1 MSFLTYILNN
11 LAIYL
16 LTLAFCETL
25 GIGALIGQ
33 IENKPSKPIFIG
45 GLIYIIVLIALFHLL
60 KTSKTSM
67 SSFFVFCIH
76 KTHMGLFTLLT
87 PQCVSSGYTPILSLN
102 NMYWRK
108 NHGVHRMTLFI
119 LVAGQFLEIHF
130 QCKINL
136 MMNDYVFAW
145 NIVHI

>member
-60 KTSKTSM
+60 ATSI
-67 SSFFVFCIH
+67 FYNLH
-76 KTHMGLFTLLT
+76 
-87 PQCVSSGYTPILSLN
+87 YPI
-102 NMYWRK
+102 
-108 NHGVHRMTLFI
+108 
-119 LVAGQFLEIHF
+119 
-130 QCKINL
+130 
-136 MMNDYVFAW
+136 
-145 NIVHI
+145 